1 MIRIAIL
8 GDIGSGK
15 SYVSRKFG
23 YPVFN
28 ADNEVGK
35 LYSKD
40 KKVFKKLNK
49 ILPNYIDSFPINKEQ
64 IIKAVLANKENLKKI
79 VFIVHREVRRKM
91 NIFLKRNKNRKIV
104 ILDIPLFLEN
114 KLNKKRDI
122 LVFIQSNKSLVLKKI
137 KKRKNFNL
145 KILKK
150 FKSIQLPL
158 DYKKNKSQYIIKND
172 FSPISVKKGI
182 KIILDEI
189 L

>member
-35 LYSKD
+35 LYSKY

-49 ILPNYIDSFPINKEQ
+49 ILPNYIDSFPINKEK
-64 IIKAVLANKENLKKI
+64 IIKAVLANKQNLKKI
-79 VFIVHREVRRKM
+79 VFIVHREIRRKM